1 MSFDAQSFLDSAVT
15 GSNDTKIIPVP
26 EGEYLGVIEKVG
38 ASQWQSKD
46 GTKTGLKLE
55 VLWLVED
62 ANVKAYLNRDT
73 VTVRQD
79 IMLDTTEAGALDM
92 SAGRNIGLGRLRE
105 AVGRNVEGSAFS
117 FSMLPGMSAKIAIKH
132 RIYEDNTF
140 AEVKGVAKV

>member
-26 EGEYLGVIEKVG
+26 EGEFLGVIEKVG

-55 VLWLVED
+55 LIWLVED
-62 ANVKAYLNRDT
+62 ENVKAYLKRDT
-73 VTVRQD
+73 ITVRQD
-79 IMLDTTEAGALDM
+79 IMLDTTETGTLDM
-92 SAGRNIGLGRLRE
+92 SPGRNIGLGRLRE
-105 AVGRNVEGSAFS
+105 AVGKNGEGEAFS
-117 FSMLPGMSAKIAIKH
+117 FSMLPGMTAKILVKH

-140 AEVKGVAKV
+140 AEVKGVAKL